1 MVFSVKPPAGQR
13 EVVVFSSNTP
23 RTFPNTPSSSCQNM
37 KSSAAKPRRISY
49 SDSCWRGYLGRSK
62 GYLIEMSK
70 PDRART
76 SQAEYYCL
84 SLPCRRFYSLYYDPP
99 SPKWKP
105 AFRGRYFFLTS
116 DASMAISEGCSSES
130 LSDSSSPS
138 VPSSLNQCP
147 HHLTEQL
154 LPPFCLTAALT
165 KNWLEQLKYDQ

>member
-1 MVFSVKPPAGQR
+1 MVAAAAAAGGR
-13 EVVVFSSNTP
+13 SINCKTSC
-23 RTFPNTPSSSCQNM
+23 RTERSSSIQ
-37 KSSAAKPRRISY
+37 
-49 SDSCWRGYLGRSK
+49 L
-62 GYLIEMSK
+62 EMSS
-70 PDRART
+70 PYRAWT
-76 SQAEYYCL
+76 SPWLRRGGFHILTAAGGGIWEGPRGIWAEYYYL

-130 LSDSSSPS
+130 LSDSSIPS